1 MKKVEDEL
9 TFMLKMANKEDIL
22 DLDKCSINRSLEE
35 ELEEVFELNYGVEYI
50 NNKIAS
56 KKEKFKLKRIA
67 FSKLQKYSLEK
78 PNLEIV
84 PLMERKSLET
94 LSRENMLNES
104 KRRTKA
110 FHESKYK

>member
-1 MKKVEDEL
+1 MYTNDEL
-9 TFMLKMANKEDIL
+9 VFMLKMVNKEDIL
-22 DLDKCSINRSLEE
+22 DLDKYNDRSLEE
-35 ELEEVFELNYGVEYI
+35 ELETVFELNYGSDYI
-50 NNKIAS
+50 NNKINS
-56 KKEKFKLKRIA
+56 KKEKFRLKRIS

-78 PNLEIV
+78 PNLDII